1 MSAERPTA
9 TYTHGHAA
17 PVLQSHRWRTVEN
30 SAAYLIGELR
40 PGVFVYRTLDDCLK
54 IRAFARPG
62 DSAVVLGGGLLGL
75 EAGKVLSDRGLH
87 VTVVH
92 LAHGLMNTQLDFVG
106 GEMLR
111 RQIEQ
116 TAVAVFGT
124 QMAETL
130 QANQPGGVDDL
141 VAHLEERGFDIVV
154 PPLRFGL
161 PGATAFLPNRGIEE
175 QEFEAIRAFARD
187 LLEACVPAPLG

>member
-1 MSAERPTA
+1 MNVLITYASWLGHNQAIAKALARELANHGVAVVCAPVSTIA
-9 TYTHGHAA
+9 VEEMADVDLLVLGTYTHGGHTSGR
-17 PVLQSHRWRTVEN
+17 L
-30 SAAYLIGELR
+30 LR
-40 PGVFVYRTLDDCLK
+40 LCDTL
-54 IRAFARPG
+54 P
-62 DSAVVLGGGLLGL
+62 
-75 EAGKVLSDRGLH
+75 
-87 VTVVH
+87 
-92 LAHGLMNTQLDFVG
+92 
-106 GEMLR
+106 R

-187 LLEACVPAPLG
+187 LLEACVPAPLC